1 MLLKHKSVCAF
12 PEKKSPRTLPDSAG
26 SHKSGSDLRSRTWRS
41 AENPI
46 PAYPPAHTAF
56 SLLQIFPFPYAPAP
70 ASLPF
75 QKQDPVCFQI
85 ILGVVLIQ
93 YDLTGTFDLLC
104 QQLLKLHDLRCQLP
118 AMEHDFFF
126 RCFRIYF
133 HSYLHLTT
141 SCCCHYTVSKINVN
155 AFSVSGRNTPVSGR
169 K

>member
-1 MLLKHKSVCAF
+1 MRSLKRNLRGRCQIPPDRINPVQIYDRRLGDPQKIRSQHILQLIQLFPCFKYFCFRMRQHLRAF
-12 PEKKSPRTLPDSAG
+12 RFK
-26 SHKSGSDLRSRTWRS
+26 
-41 AENPI
+41 
-46 PAYPPAHTAF
+46 
-56 SLLQIFPFPYAPAP
+56 
-70 ASLPF
+70 
-75 QKQDPVCFQI
+75 KQDPVCFQI

-93 YDLTGTFDLLC
+93 YDLTGAFDLLR

-155 AFSVSGRNTPVSGR
+155 AFSVSGRNTQVSGR